1 MGHQQDF
8 LSLHDP
14 PGRASS
20 LGRPNPVSYPVSYIN
35 NLFVQIANLFEQIV
49 QICSKSSNLFK
60 HIRPYSGHVLFVQTN
75 FNLSVQTYKV
85 QPVNMFEQIN
95 NLFVHTVKR
104 HFSHILYS
112 TGISGI
118 PIIHHP
124 DPRTE
129 YPRYGT
135 CTCKLSEICRVFADL
150 WLHLF
155 MFIISLYSVMCG
167 NVVSVV
173 VVVQ

>member
-1 MGHQQDF
+1 
-8 LSLHDP
+8 
-14 PGRASS
+14 
-20 LGRPNPVSYPVSYIN
+20 
-35 NLFVQIANLFEQIV
+35 
-49 QICSKSSNLFK
+49 
-60 HIRPYSGHVLFVQTN
+60 
-75 FNLSVQTYKV
+75 
-85 QPVNMFEQIN
+85 MFEQIN

-135 CTCKLSEICRVFADL
+135 CTCKLSEIC
-150 WLHLF
+150 
-155 MFIISLYSVMCG
+155 SLCGLVVTFVYVYYSVVWKCG
-167 NVVSVV
+167 VRGCGRAMNYSLLGRRNYVCI
-173 VVVQ
+173 